1 MPLLNFTFKQLRYV
15 QAAGQFGSIAAAAAD
30 QNISQSSITAAIDA
44 MENQLGYD
52 LFVRTPA
59 RGIQPTPAGRDTLA
73 LIRRFLDSSQHF
85 ESEMGSIGGR
95 TTGSIRVGCY
105 ATAAPSFLPPILTS
119 WRETYPGVSVTLL
132 ETDMTT
138 MVGLLDNGEVDIAF
152 TYEQTVESRHRFQ
165 PLFAAPPY
173 AVVAADNPLAAQE
186 FVTLADLCAL
196 PMVMLDLPLSR
207 AYFTSL
213 FKARNLTP
221 NISHSSRS
229 SEMVRSLVACGY
241 GFSILNIRP
250 ADYQPGI
257 SPYNMV
263 PIVDDLPA
271 PVFGIAT
278 QAVSRLPGMVQAI
291 LTHCID
297 LRDAGTFERIVVKPP
312 AFPGKM

>member
-1 MPLLNFTFKQLRYV
+1 MLNFTFKQLRYV
-15 QAAGQFGSIAAAAAD
+15 QAAGRFGSIAAAAAD

-44 MENQLGYD
+44 MESQLGYD

-73 LIRRFLDSSQHF
+73 LIRRFLDTSRHF
-85 ESEMGSIGGR
+85 ESEMGAIGGR

-119 WRETYPGVSVTLL
+119 WREKYPGVSVTLL
-132 ETDMTT
+132 ETDMSA
-138 MVGLLDNGEVDIAF
+138 MVGLLDKGEIDFAF
-152 TYEQTVESRHRFQ
+152 TYEQTVETRHRFQ

-173 AVVAADNPLAAQE
+173 AVIAADNPLAE
-186 FVTLADLCAL
+186 RDSVTLADLSAL
-196 PMVMLDLPLSR
+196 PMVMLDLPLAR

-213 FKARNLTP
+213 FKARNVTA
-221 NISHSSRS
+221 NIGHSSRS
-229 SEMVRSLVACGY
+229 SEMVRALVACGY

-250 ADYQPGI
+250 ADYRPGI
-257 SPYNMV
+257 SPYSLV

-271 PVFGIAT
+271 PVFGIAS

-291 LTHCID
+291 LTHCMD
-297 LRDAGTFERIVVKPP
+297 LRDAGAFDPVVVKPRS
-312 AFPGKM
+312 FPGKM